1 MHSSDC
7 CQIDVVCLSR
17 PDFSQGMRCVSF
29 ATQWINHLL
38 YRAPSLEGL
47 VRESRRRRSLL
58 SAYWHRTDRRGV
70 DLISDALPFGPVVVR
85 GRERGS
91 RLREAKQR
99 SHGAVIRVFNEAG
112 NVIRNAQTRWRFQR
126 TMSVSRDE
134 AQSSI

>member
-17 PDFSQGMRCVSF
+17 PDFSQGMRCLTF

-38 YRAPSLEGL
+38 YRAPSLDGL

-91 RLREAKQR
+91 RLREAKQPLTWCR
-99 SHGAVIRVFNEAG
+99 DSG
-112 NVIRNAQTRWRFQR
+112 FQ
-126 TMSVSRDE
+126 
-134 AQSSI
+134 